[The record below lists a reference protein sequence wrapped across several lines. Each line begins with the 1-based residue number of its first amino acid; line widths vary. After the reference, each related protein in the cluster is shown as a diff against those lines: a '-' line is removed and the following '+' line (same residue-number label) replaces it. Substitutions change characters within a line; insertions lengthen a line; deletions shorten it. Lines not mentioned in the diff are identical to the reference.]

1 MAVVSCQVERQRL
14 LESGET
20 IWDDT
25 QTSSAFVLDRS
36 NPALNHS
43 QTAVFPQSTE
53 SMPNPVAV
61 APPPERS
68 RGEIVVDPR
77 CSPARAR
84 MRAIFTSRG
93 PGTRP

>member
-1 MAVVSCQVERQRL
+1 VAVVPGQVERQLL

-20 IWDDT
+20 IWDDA

-68 RGEIVVDPR
+68 RGELNPLVRDEI
-77 CSPARAR
+77 ARDG
-84 MRAIFTSRG
+84 SRLLKG
-93 PGTRP
+93 SFEECAHP